1 MRPGRKKRKTGIYLL
16 ILVVLGL
23 CLHLR
28 NGKEKSLTQ
37 ERELMAQKKNFQ
49 TQILEEEERRD
60 SLNEEKAYR
69 QTKQYVEEV
78 AREKLGLVKPDDI
91 LLRDEEN

>member
-23 CLHLR
+23 CLLLR

-37 ERELMAQKKNFQ
+37 ERELMAQKENLQ

>member
-23 CLHLR
+23 CLLLR

-37 ERELMAQKKNFQ
+37 ERELMAQKKNLQ

>member
-23 CLHLR
+23 CLLLR

-37 ERELMAQKKNFQ
+37 ERELMAQKKNLQ
-49 TQILEEEERRD
+49 TQILDEEERRD

>member
-23 CLHLR
+23 CLLLR

>member
-1 MRPGRKKRKTGIYLL
+1 
-16 ILVVLGL
+16 
-23 CLHLR
+23 
-28 NGKEKSLTQ
+28 
-37 ERELMAQKKNFQ
+37 MAQKENLQ

>member
-23 CLHLR
+23 CLLLR

-37 ERELMAQKKNFQ
+37 ECELMAQKKNLQ